1 MYEHYMDYFNNKEQH
16 FSTKRRQKMSIIR
29 RKSIAKKAH
38 GKIKSTMEALA
49 LQSLVYLYIIII
61 IYVIYILFFY
71 SNKK

>member
-49 LQSLVYLYIIII
+49 LQSLVYLYIII
-61 IYVIYILFFY
+61 YVIYILFFY

>member
-1 MYEHYMDYFNNKEQH
+1 MDYFNNKEQH

-61 IYVIYILFFY
+61 IYM
-71 SNKK
+71 